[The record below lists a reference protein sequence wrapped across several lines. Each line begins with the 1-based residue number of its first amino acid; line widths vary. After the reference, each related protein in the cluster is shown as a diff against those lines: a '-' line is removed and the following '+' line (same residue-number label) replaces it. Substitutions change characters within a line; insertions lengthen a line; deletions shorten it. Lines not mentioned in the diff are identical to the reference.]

1 MNEKE
6 ELLEPETVARILDCT
21 PEEVI
26 QLARSGELKAT
37 KMGKHWKFRRADVTA
52 FKGHQEQSE

>member
-21 PEEVI
+21 PDEVI
-26 QLARSGELKAT
+26 QLARSRGLKAA
-37 KMGKHWKFRRADVTA
+37 KMGRLWKCRRADVMA
-52 FKGHQEQSE
+52 FKREQKNSE

>member
-21 PEEVI
+21 PDEVI
-26 QLARSGELKAT
+26 QLARSRGLKAA
-37 KMGKHWKFRRADVTA
+37 KMGRLWKFRRADVLAHKRET
-52 FKGHQEQSE
+52 GEE